1 MGKIKRKFDVQF
13 KTTVVQAIQSGTHT
27 LKDICQEHQLQRQTV
42 ERWIE
47 RFSEGQLIE
56 RSYLREKLL
65 EKENDKLKSKIGDL
79 VMQIDLLKKF
89 VTGQLLHHEKGGR
102 FAPPLHF
109 LGHSIGCWEPRLPK
123 KDIANKLA
131 ANRPIAQIHG
141 DRPEN
146 LDHIRWRRG

>member
-56 RSYLREKLL
+56 RSSLREKLL

-89 VTGQLLHHEKGGR
+89 HQELERKKSVDSSVITARNLALFQ
-102 FAPPLHF
+102 
-109 LGHSIGCWEPRLPK
+109 GHAK
-123 KDIANKLA
+123 
-131 ANRPIAQIHG
+131 Q
-141 DRPEN
+141 
-146 LDHIRWRRG
+146 